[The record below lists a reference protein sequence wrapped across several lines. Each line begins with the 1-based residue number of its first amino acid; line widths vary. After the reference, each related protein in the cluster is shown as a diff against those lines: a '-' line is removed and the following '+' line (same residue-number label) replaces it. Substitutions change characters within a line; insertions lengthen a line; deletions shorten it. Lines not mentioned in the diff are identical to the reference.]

1 MPESG
6 PCFLSDASQDG
17 HSCLRLCYLV
27 LGCGENFPGNHQ
39 FPISLSSHLH
49 ITLSPPSNVLLRL
62 SLQPSVAL
70 TPCAWHSAKDI
81 CYQPDDNLM
90 NP

>member
-6 PCFLSDASQDG
+6 LCFLSDASQDG
-17 HSCLRLCYLV
+17 HPCLRLCSLV
-27 LGCGENFPGNHQ
+27 LGCGEKFPV
-39 FPISLSSHLH
+39 SLSSHLL
-49 ITLSPPSNVLLRL
+49 ITLRVFLLIRSYFSPCKHPNMD
-62 SLQPSVAL
+62 L
-70 TPCAWHSAKDI
+70 TPCAWHSAKDV